1 MLIKTK
7 KAALMKIRFLKKIEK
22 RIKDEL
28 RLLELIC
35 SLTEDFTELVESC
48 NLYGSLLTVDAIQ
61 KFSNLNHEL
70 VSRIDDDIYIRDL
83 NLYQLNETL
92 KKLDEIDKTEQ
103 YRNLIINDYYSDKW
117 YLNDPDYVDFETQM
131 KTKGSNC

>member
-22 RIKDEL
+22 QIKDEL

-61 KFSNLNHEL
+61 KFSNLNHKL
-70 VSRIDDDIYIRDL
+70 VSQFDDDIYIRDL

>member
-7 KAALMKIRFLKKIEK
+7 KAALMKIKFLKKIEK
-22 RIKDEL
+22 QIKDEL

-35 SLTEDFTELVESC
+35 SLTEEFTELVESC
-48 NLYGSLLTVDAIQ
+48 NLYGSLLTVDAIK

-70 VSRIDDDIYIRDL
+70 VSQIDDDIYIRDL

>member
-22 RIKDEL
+22 QIKDEL

-70 VSRIDDDIYIRDL
+70 VSQIDDDIYIRDL

-92 KKLDEIDKTEQ
+92 KKLDEIDKAEQ

>member
-22 RIKDEL
+22 QIKGEL

-48 NLYGSLLTVDAIQ
+48 NLYGSVLTVDAIQ

>member
-22 RIKDEL
+22 QIKDEL

-48 NLYGSLLTVDAIQ
+48 NLYGSLLTVDTIQ

>member
-22 RIKDEL
+22 QIKDEL

-70 VSRIDDDIYIRDL
+70 VSQIDDDIYIRDL

>member
-22 RIKDEL
+22 QIKDEL

-61 KFSNLNHEL
+61 KFSNLNHKL
-70 VSRIDDDIYIRDL
+70 VSQIDDDIYIRDL

-131 KTKGSNC
+131 KMKGSNC

>member
-22 RIKDEL
+22 QIKDEL

-61 KFSNLNHEL
+61 KFSNLKHEL

-103 YRNLIINDYYSDKW
+103 YRNLIINGYYSDKW

>member
-22 RIKDEL
+22 QIKDEL

-92 KKLDEIDKTEQ
+92 KKLDEIDKIEQ

>member
-22 RIKDEL
+22 QIKDEL

>member
-22 RIKDEL
+22 QIKDEL

-48 NLYGSLLTVDAIQ
+48 NLYGSLLTVNAIQ

>member
-22 RIKDEL
+22 QIKDEL

-35 SLTEDFTELVESC
+35 SLTEDFTELVENC

-70 VSRIDDDIYIRDL
+70 VSQIDDDIYILDL

-92 KKLDEIDKTEQ
+92 KKLDEIDKAEQ

>member
-7 KAALMKIRFLKKIEK
+7 KAALMRIRFLKKIEK
-22 RIKDEL
+22 QIKDEL

-35 SLTEDFTELVESC
+35 SLIEDFTELVESC

>member
-22 RIKDEL
+22 QIKDEL

-35 SLTEDFTELVESC
+35 SLIEDFTELVESC

>member
-22 RIKDEL
+22 QIKDEL

-70 VSRIDDDIYIRDL
+70 VSQIDDDIYIRDL

-92 KKLDEIDKTEQ
+92 KKLDEIDKAEQ

-117 YLNDPDYVDFETQM
+117 YLNDSDYVDFETQM

>member
-1 MLIKTK
+1 
-7 KAALMKIRFLKKIEK
+7 MKIRFLKKIEK
-22 RIKDEL
+22 QIKDEL

-92 KKLDEIDKTEQ
+92 KKLDEIDKIEQ

>member
-22 RIKDEL
+22 QIKDEL

-61 KFSNLNHEL
+61 KFSNLNHKL
-70 VSRIDDDIYIRDL
+70 VSQIDDDIYIRDL

>member
-22 RIKDEL
+22 QIKDEL

-35 SLTEDFTELVESC
+35 SLIEDFTELVESC
-48 NLYGSLLTVDAIQ
+48 NLYGSLLTIDAIQ

-117 YLNDPDYVDFETQM
+117 YLNAPDYVDFETQM

>member
-22 RIKDEL
+22 QIKDEL

-70 VSRIDDDIYIRDL
+70 VSQIDDDIYIRDL

-92 KKLDEIDKTEQ
+92 KKLDEIDKAEQ

-117 YLNDPDYVDFETQM
+117 YLNNPDYVDFETQM

>member
-22 RIKDEL
+22 QIKDEL

-61 KFSNLNHEL
+61 EFSNLNHEL

>member
-22 RIKDEL
+22 QIKDEL

-35 SLTEDFTELVESC
+35 SLTEDFTELVENC

-70 VSRIDDDIYIRDL
+70 VSQIDDDIYIRDL

-92 KKLDEIDKTEQ
+92 KKLDEIDKAEQ

>member
-22 RIKDEL
+22 QIKDEL

-70 VSRIDDDIYIRDL
+70 VSQIDDDIYIRDL

-117 YLNDPDYVDFETQM
+117 YLNDPNYVDFETQM

>member
-22 RIKDEL
+22 QIKDEL

-48 NLYGSLLTVDAIQ
+48 NLYGSLLTFDAIQ

-70 VSRIDDDIYIRDL
+70 VSQINDDIYIRDL

-117 YLNDPDYVDFETQM
+117 YLNDPNYVDFETQM

>member
-22 RIKDEL
+22 QIKDEL

-35 SLTEDFTELVESC
+35 SLIEDFTELVESC

-70 VSRIDDDIYIRDL
+70 VIQIDDDIYIRDL

>member
-22 RIKDEL
+22 QIKDEL

-35 SLTEDFTELVESC
+35 SLIEDFTELVESC

-70 VSRIDDDIYIRDL
+70 VSQIDDDIYIRDL

>member
-22 RIKDEL
+22 QIKDEL

-70 VSRIDDDIYIRDL
+70 VSQIDDDIYSRDL

-92 KKLDEIDKTEQ
+92 KKLDEIDKAEQ

>member
-1 MLIKTK
+1 
-7 KAALMKIRFLKKIEK
+7 MKIRFLKKIEK
-22 RIKDEL
+22 QIKDEL

-70 VSRIDDDIYIRDL
+70 VSQIDDDIYIRDL

>member
-7 KAALMKIRFLKKIEK
+7 KAALMKIRFLEKIEK
-22 RIKDEL
+22 QIKDEL

>member
-1 MLIKTK
+1 
-7 KAALMKIRFLKKIEK
+7 MKIRFLKKIEK
-22 RIKDEL
+22 QIKDEL

-70 VSRIDDDIYIRDL
+70 VSQIDDDIYIRDL

-92 KKLDEIDKTEQ
+92 KKLDEIDKAEQ